1 MTLEAVLSDA
11 TKIPEGLKDHYVET
25 DGVFTLDV
33 PGMKTQQ
40 DFDNYA
46 TALKKRFTD
55 AGADFA
61 RKNDAGLSREDVAQL
76 IEDGLKKFAP
86 GVKPGDKPNG
96 KGDDQVPGDVSA
108 RLHDLE
114 RNVASLTSDN
124 KKLKGERDEALG
136 KSRDTTIRNKLT
148 QAANTA
154 GATPEGVGNLVS
166 LVEPNF
172 EVAQDGSVVTKL
184 DAGAGVSPN
193 QKPDDYFSAI
203 AREKAFRMF
212 WPASKGAGADGDG
225 PGGPGTGGDLGK
237 GNPWTKA
244 GWNLTTQGKLY
255 SSNKTE
261 AERLMKAAGVELGAT
276 VAVR

>member
-11 TKIPEGLKDHYVET
+11 KKIPEGLKDHYVEAG
-25 DGVFTLDV
+25 GVFTLDV
-33 PGMKTQQ
+33 PGMKTQA

-46 TALKKRFTD
+46 AALKKRFTD
-55 AGADFA
+55 SAADFSK
-61 RKNDAGLSREDVAQL
+61 KNDAGLSREDVAEL
-76 IEDGLKKFAP
+76 IEAGLKKFAP
-86 GVKPGDKPNG
+86 GVKPGDGNG
-96 KGDDQVPGDVSA
+96 KDGDPVPGDVSA

-114 RNVASLTSDN
+114 RNVASLTTDN
-124 KKLKGERDEALG
+124 KKLKEERDDALR

-172 EVAQDGSVVTKL
+172 ELAQDGSVVTKL
-184 DAGAGVSPN
+184 DAGQGVSPN

-203 AREKAFRMF
+203 ARDKAFRMF

-225 PGGPGTGGDLGK
+225 AGGPGAGGELGK
-237 GNPWTKA
+237 DNPWSKA
-244 GWNLTTQGKLY
+244 GWNLTAQGKFY
-255 SSNKTE
+255 TANKIE
-261 AERLMKAAGVELGAT
+261 AERLMKAVGVELGA
-276 VAVR
+276 VVPVR